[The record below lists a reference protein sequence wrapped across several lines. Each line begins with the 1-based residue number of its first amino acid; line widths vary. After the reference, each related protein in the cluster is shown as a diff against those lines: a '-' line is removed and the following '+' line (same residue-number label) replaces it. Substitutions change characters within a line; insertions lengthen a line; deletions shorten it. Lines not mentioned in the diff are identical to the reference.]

1 MINEKEMNMDILTN
15 LSHQMLKGKKEEDNL
30 LLHMYNRFF

>member
-1 MINEKEMNMDILTN
+1 MDILTN

-30 LLHMYNRFF
+30 LLHMYNRKKTEKIKQG